1 MRLRCLLNKTID
13 QMCLQASV
21 SHDRTKADLLAY
33 STDCKTARDMA
44 DVQEQ
49 LLRDWLYFAKDVI
62 PSCAAGTEWLD
73 ALRKKTMSVLDDEA

>member
-1 MRLRCLLNKTID
+1 MRLRCWLNKTID
-13 QMCLQASV
+13 QMRLEASV
-21 SHDRTKADLLAY
+21 SSGSKQADLRAFA
-33 STDCKTARDMA
+33 TDCETARGMA

-73 ALRKKTMSVLDDEA
+73 ALRRKTMSVLDDEA